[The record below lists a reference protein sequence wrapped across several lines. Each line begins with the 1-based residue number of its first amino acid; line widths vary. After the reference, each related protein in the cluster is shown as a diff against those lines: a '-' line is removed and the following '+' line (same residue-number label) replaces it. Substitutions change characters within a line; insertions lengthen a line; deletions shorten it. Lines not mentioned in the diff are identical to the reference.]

1 MKVIARYL
9 LLVLFVGATVATIGC
24 KTTEE
29 PENISSRPWG
39 YRPGYDPGFPG
50 MMNEGR

>member
-9 LLVLFVGATVATIGC
+9 LLTLFVGSTIAMIGC
-24 KTTEE
+24 KTTE
-29 PENISSRPWG
+29 PENLSSRPWG
-39 YRPGYDPGFPG
+39 YRPGYDPGLPA